1 MASGDGEGAM
11 IDHCFLKSTLFAYFP
26 FLGPG
31 LSRFACVVFFPV
43 IRPSLPASRS
53 SLRGCAFS
61 PSPSLAPLSLL
72 CSLPGGFFEEKK
84 SLRIS
89 QRLE

>member
-11 IDHCFLKSTLFAYFP
+11 IDHCFLTSTLFAYFP

-43 IRPSLPASRS
+43 IRPSLPASRFPLLS
-53 SLRGCAFS
+53 ARMRLFPLPLTR
-61 PSPSLAPLSLL
+61 PPLAPLFITRR
-72 CSLPGGFFEEKK
+72 FF
-84 SLRIS
+84 
-89 QRLE
+89 